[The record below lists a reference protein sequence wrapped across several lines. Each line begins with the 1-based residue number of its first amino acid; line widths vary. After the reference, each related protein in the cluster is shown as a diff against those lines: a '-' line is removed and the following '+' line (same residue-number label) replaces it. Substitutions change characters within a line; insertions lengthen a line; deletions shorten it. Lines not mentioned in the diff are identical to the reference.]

1 MKFNWGHGIFIFMT
15 VFVLL
20 TIFFIIFSLNQSQDL
35 VADDYYDKGADYSEQ
50 IEINKRSDIYQD
62 SIIIQNNT
70 SSIDIEISQSL
81 VSFKD
86 TLLIHFY
93 RPSDKKSDFKLK
105 FPMLEII
112 SIPVAGLKKGR
123 YEVKLM
129 WSKLGDLYNLEK
141 EINIE

>member
-20 TIFFIIFSLNQSQDL
+20 TIFFIIFSLNQSLDL
-35 VADDYYDKGADYSEQ
+35 VSDDYYDKGADYSKQ
-50 IEINKRSDIYQD
+50 IEVNSRSVVYQD
-62 SIIIQNNT
+62 SIKIQNNT
-70 SSIDIEISQSL
+70 SSIDIDICQGL
-81 VSFKD
+81 VSDKD

-93 RPSDKKSDFKLK
+93 RPSDKKSDIKLK
-105 FPMLEII
+105 FPMSKII

-123 YEVKLM
+123 YEVKLV
-129 WSKLGDLYNLEK
+129 WTKLGDLYNIEK